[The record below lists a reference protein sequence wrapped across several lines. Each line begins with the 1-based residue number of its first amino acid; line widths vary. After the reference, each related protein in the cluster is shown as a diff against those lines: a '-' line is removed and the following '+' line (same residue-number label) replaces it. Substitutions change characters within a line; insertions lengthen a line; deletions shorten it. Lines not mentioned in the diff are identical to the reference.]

1 MSYVPPVVDFVAKKI
16 ARVPGVELSAIVRDG
31 AIDVV
36 LEGGYNRPL
45 RAHVLNIGQRSM
57 VPVRVYYRM
66 PDGRAIGEGTAVREF
81 EENGLQNEAIEDYYT
96 RVHVAGFA
104 GEPAKAPPDQVAGDA
119 YGTVD
124 VKKDVDARDSSGQLV
139 LKRIRGKTRGRPVVG
154 WAYGNH
160 TLKKGCKVKFKK
172 AASLQW
178 TMGRTVAVKAG
189 SYGTVTGLASKRP
202 IAYLS
207 MGGQGQI
214 ELPVHAVGHVYDV
227 MVDPKLES
235 ARPFEEAKGASK
247 PIDNKTGYKNSNLKR
262 LVMAVGFGRTPSEDD
277 TPKNT
282 AKFRGP
288 DQPDLHGYT
297 DVKVSKSS
305 GSKTDA
311 VESNDDMLMPKSA
324 KPTDK
329 PGDDRT
335 SHVTTVPPKVKV
347 RVRTNGPA
355 KKKTVLL
362 GRS

>member
-1 MSYVPPVVDFVAKKI
+1 MSYVPPVVDYVAKKI

-45 RAHVLNIGQRSM
+45 RAHVLSIGQRAM

-66 PDGRAIGEGTAVREF
+66 PDGRAIGEDIAVSEF
-81 EENGLQNEAIEDYYT
+81 KENRLQNEAIEDYYT

-154 WAYGNH
+154 WAYGDH

-172 AASLQW
+172 QASLQW
-178 TMGRTVAVKAG
+178 TMGRTVTVKAG
-189 SYGTVTGLASKRP
+189 SYGTVTGLASKRA

-207 MGGQGQI
+207 MGGQDQI

-235 ARPFEEAKGASK
+235 TRPFDEARATAK
-247 PIDNKTGYKNSNLKR
+247 PIDNKTGYKNSELKR
-262 LVMAVGFGRTPSEDD
+262 LVMTVGFGRAPHEDD

-282 AKFRGP
+282 ARFKGP

-297 DVKVSKSS
+297 DVKVGSKG
-305 GSKTDA
+305 GSKTDSL
-311 VESNDDMLMPKSA
+311 ENRDMLMPKSA
-324 KPTDK
+324 EPTDS
-329 PGDDRT
+329 PDDDRT
-335 SHVTTVPPKVKV
+335 SHVSGRPAKV
-347 RVRTNGPA
+347 RFKMAPRSGA